1 MSIEKFE
8 NVRKGDFVTVRRD
21 NGDKYEFT
29 VVDLNE
35 YWLESRG
42 DVVYVDDWDS
52 YSVAP
57 PLLPSRYGAM
67 VAHSGDTNLTFYVL
81 NSSKEW
87 VASYG
92 DIVPEEVVREA
103 LKISGFEV
111 VFHGLAD
118 LDS

>member
-29 VVDLNE
+29 VVE
-35 YWLESRG
+35 VHKYWLESRE
-42 DVVYVDDWDS
+42 DVVYEDDWDS

-67 VAHSGDTNLTFYVL
+67 VANPGDPLLTFYVL
-81 NSSKEW
+81 NSANRW
-87 VASYG
+87 LTDGGLFAS
-92 DIVPEEVVREA
+92 EEVVRKA
-103 LKISGFEV
+103 MDSGFEV
-111 VFHGLAD
+111 VFHGFAD